1 MIKPTKAYQYALVFF
16 LLGSITVACQ
26 KDEVE
31 PEVAKKPVEVS
42 LTAETNSWIYD
53 VMDEVYYWS
62 DQMPGDPDKEQDPKD
77 FYKGLL
83 SSEDRFSHIVPNYQD
98 LINSL
103 NGVSKEAGYEFGLF
117 QEENSDNVF
126 AAVLYVKSNSPAA
139 AAGLKRGDEINKIN
153 GKQITVSNYKTLV
166 PEIYSD
172 HTIDYHRFN
181 KETGSDELQ
190 PQISLQAVELAENPS
205 HLDTVITVG
214 GKKVGYFVYN
224 FFAAGANGSYDK
236 EVDQVMA
243 GFKSEGVSDLVLD
256 LRYNSGGSVA
266 SATNLAS
273 LLGKNI
279 DGTKIFFENR
289 WNNVLQEYWE
299 NEADG
304 EKRLRQHF
312 IDKAEKIG
320 ENLSASRLYVL
331 TGQGTASASELII
344 NGLKPYM
351 EVYLI
356 GDKTVGKNVAS
367 IPFEDKDNP
376 DNTYGILPIVL
387 RIYNSQGESD
397 YQNGFEPDFPVRDYQ
412 FPLKAL
418 GDVEE
423 PLLAQALAHITGSN
437 ARISSPD
444 SQSQLKPIMSSI
456 ELQSRAG
463 RLIMDKPE
471 GLR

>member
-1 MIKPTKAYQYALVFF
+1 MIKPAKPTRFLLAFL
-16 LLGSITVACQ
+16 LLGSLSMAC
-26 KDEVE
+26 KDDDNEVVLS
-31 PEVAKKPVEVS
+31 P
-42 LTAETNSWIYD
+42 TAETNSWIYD

-62 DQMPGDPDKEQDPKD
+62 DQMPGDPDKEQEPSD

-83 SSEDRFSHIVPNYQD
+83 SPEDRFSHIVPNYQD

-117 QEENSDNVF
+117 QEENSNNVF
-126 AAVLYVKSNSPAA
+126 AAVLYVKGNSPAA
-139 AAGLKRGDEINKIN
+139 AAGLKRGDQINKIN
-153 GKQITVSNYKTLV
+153 GKQITTSNYKTLV
-166 PEIYSD
+166 PDIYSD
-172 HTIDYHRFN
+172 HTIDYDRPN
-181 KETGSDELQ
+181 KETGSLEAQSQL
-190 PQISLQAVELAENPS
+190 SLQVVELAENPS
-205 HLDTVITVG
+205 HLDTVYAVG

-224 FFAAGANGSYDK
+224 FFAAGTNGNYDK

-243 GFKSEGVSDLVLD
+243 GFKSEGVSELVLD
-256 LRYNSGGSVA
+256 LRYNGGGSVA

-289 WNNVLQEYWE
+289 WNDALQEYWE
-299 NEADG
+299 SEADG
-304 EKRLRQHF
+304 EERLRQYF

-320 ENLSASRLYVL
+320 DNLSASRLYVL
-331 TGQGTASASELII
+331 TGKGTASASELII

-351 EVYLI
+351 DVHLI

-367 IPFEDKDNP
+367 IPFEDTDNP

-397 YQNGFEPDFPVRDYQ
+397 FQNGFEPDFAVKDYQ

-418 GDVEE
+418 GNVEE

-437 ARISSPD
+437 ARISS
-444 SQSQLKPIMSSI
+444 SEGQYLKPIMSSI